1 LVDTSVAREM
11 WRAIQRSGYYPELV
25 GEGIDAAVGKE
36 ALLAYLVNQETTLD
50 SEEVRRHVT
59 VLALTP
65 TRLIVGHTD
74 EHGADDDNPT
84 AYATTSTE
92 CVALRKVGTVVVSR
106 TVADPA
112 AHVVGALPSAV
123 VLTVGW
129 GAVSRLDLEPAA
141 CGDANCDLDHGYTG
155 TATADDLSLRV
166 SEAGDGRAAVAEL
179 LAFAGSLSTAIGS
192 G

>member
-1 LVDTSVAREM
+1 MDTSVAREM